1 MKGNVGEEKN
11 RNLDEGKG
19 KKIRMAKW
27 SGNIGRSGR
36 IKQEGKQLKL
46 STEEGTTDNKV
57 SFDVEDKE
65 EKKRREEIKKKV
77 KE

>member
-19 KKIRMAKW
+19 KEIRMAKW

-46 STEEGTTDNKV
+46 STEEGTPDNRV
-57 SFDVEDKE
+57 SFDFF
-65 EKKRREEIKKKV
+65 RG
-77 KE
+77 

>member
-1 MKGNVGEEKN
+1 MKESVGEEKN

-19 KKIRMAKW
+19 EEVRMSKGT
-27 SGNIGRSGR
+27 GNIGRSGS

-46 STEEGTTDNKV
+46 STEEGIVGKRV

-65 EKKRREEIKKKV
+65 EKKEGKS
-77 KE
+77 